1 MGSLYRS
8 EAMSLCQLFIR
19 SEASFSCLAQLGEL
33 GLVQFKDLNTHVNT
47 FQRRYVSEVRRCEE
61 MERKLRFL
69 EVEMNKSSITIT
81 DKDENPETPAP
92 REMSDM
98 EAMFDKLEGDI
109 KEVNSNLEVL
119 KRNFLDLQELKNVLR
134 NADTFFEEAR
144 GSDQFSMDPSGA
156 NAESGNLGF
165 VAGVILRD
173 RLPSFERLLWRAC
186 RGNALIRSAFI
197 EEELEDPTTG
207 ETVLKAAFVVF
218 YQGDNLKTRVKK
230 ICDGFRATVYQ
241 CPEKQSER
249 GEMAAGVVNRIADL
263 NTVLNQ
269 TEELRRQTLLSASEN
284 LRLWLIKAKKL
295 KAIFHTL
302 NSFNIDITA
311 KFLIGEC
318 WVPLSHWDSIEMALH
333 TGAEKSGCDLTAA
346 ILSRIETTEQPPTY
360 NRTNKFTAVFQ
371 GIVDSYG
378 VATYME
384 VNPAPFTIISFPFL
398 FSLMFGDAGHGFLV
412 LGAALW
418 LVLFEKSLGKQKSD
432 NEIWN
437 IFFGGRY
444 IILLMGLFSV
454 YSGFIYNDFYSKSVN
469 IFGSAWFPN
478 ESRYD
483 PVDVLLRVKDITLDP
498 TNNTDYRGNP
508 YPFGMDPAWQL
519 SLNKITWLNS
529 FKMKISIIFG
539 ISQMLTGVV
548 LSLQNHRYFKD
559 PINIFCEFIP
569 EMLFLMCIFGYLIVL
584 ILYKWIAYNATMA
597 NCAPSLLIDLINMF
611 LMNYPNDPCGSA
623 KFYRSQKSFQNFLLL
638 TAVLCIPWLLLPK
651 PLILRSIHNRQMKS
665 KGDKDHLLEHVEHG
679 NGKNEKE
686 SVGGDRETAA
696 AAKERQSA
704 EAAND
709 GSHIEIDMQT
719 SVPEAG
725 VAAAAAAAGGGQ
737 GGGGGHGHGAE
748 FDFGELFVHQCIH
761 TIEYCLGCISHTAS
775 YLRLWALSLAHAEL
789 SEVLWNMVLHQ
800 GFVLLGSGYAS
811 CIVIFVIFTPWAVL
825 TVAILLLMEGLS
837 AFLHT
842 LRLHWVE
849 FQSKFYKGEG
859 YPFEP
864 FSFKRVLGPED

>member
-8 EAMSLCQLFIR
+8 EAMALCQLFIQ
-19 SEASFSCLAQLGEL
+19 SEASFNCLAQLGEL
-33 GLVQFKDLNTHVNT
+33 GLVQFKDLNASVNA
-47 FQRRYVSEVRRCEE
+47 FQRKYVSEVRRCEE

-69 EVEMNKSSITIT
+69 ESEMTKSSIKIT
-81 DKDENPETPAP
+81 DNNENPETPAP

-98 EAMFDKLEGDI
+98 EAMFDKLENDM

-119 KRNFLDLQELKNVLR
+119 KRNFMDLKELKHVLR
-134 NADTFFEEAR
+134 NSDTFFEESRPMA
-144 GSDQFSMDPSGA
+144 DQFSLDQ
-156 NAESGNLGF
+156 NAAADTRNLGF

-173 RLPSFERLLWRAC
+173 RFPAFERLLWRAC
-186 RGNALIRSAFI
+186 RGNVLLRNADI
-197 EEELEDPTTG
+197 EEELQEPTTG
-207 ETVLKAAFVVF
+207 DAVLKSVF
-218 YQGDNLKTRVKK
+218 LIFFQGDNLKTRVKK

-241 CPEKQSER
+241 CPEKQAER
-249 GEMAAGVVNRIADL
+249 LEMAAGVLNRIEDL

-269 TEELRRQTLLSASEN
+269 TEEHRRQTLLSASES
-284 LRLWLIKAKKL
+284 LRLWLIKVKKL

-311 KFLIGEC
+311 KYLIGEC
-318 WVPLSHWDSIEMALH
+318 WVPISHWDRIEMALH
-333 TGAEKSGCDLTAA
+333 TGAEKSGCDMSAA
-346 ILSRIETTEQPPTY
+346 ILSRLETTEQPPTY
-360 NRTNKFTAVFQ
+360 NRTNKFTKVFQ

-384 VNPAPFTIISFPFL
+384 VNPATFTIVSFPFL

-418 LVLFEKSLGKQKSD
+418 MVLCEKSLGKKKSD
-432 NEIWN
+432 SEIWN

-469 IFGSAWFPN
+469 IFGSAWYPN
-478 ESRYD
+478 MSRYD
-483 PVDVLLRVKDITLDP
+483 PVEVLEYVKDVQLDP
-498 TNNTDYRGNP
+498 THNLDYRGNP
-508 YPFGMDPAWQL
+508 YPFGMDPVWQM

-539 ISQMLTGVV
+539 ISQMFFGVV

-559 PINIFCEFIP
+559 PVNIFCEFIP
-569 EMLFLMCIFGYLIVL
+569 EMIFLMCIFGYLIVL
-584 ILYKWIAYNATMA
+584 ILYKWIGYDATMA

-611 LMNYPNDPCGSA
+611 LMNYPSEPCGSTT
-623 KFYRSQKSFQNFLLL
+623 FYKSQQPFQTFLLL
-638 TAVLCIPWLLLPK
+638 MAVLCIPWLLLPK
-651 PLILRSIHNRQMKS
+651 PLIVRAMHKRQMKS
-665 KGDKDHLLEHVEHG
+665 NGDKDHLLDHPEHSIGE
-679 NGKNEKE
+679 NGKG

-696 AAKERQSA
+696 AAKERQST
-704 EAAND
+704 ETSD
-709 GSHIEIDMQT
+709 TQIEIEIQT
-719 SVPEAG
+719 APAG
-725 VAAAAAAAGGGQ
+725 ATAASAAAS
-737 GGGGGHGHGAE
+737 GGGGHGHDGAE
-748 FDFGELFVHQCIH
+748 FEFGELFVHQCIH

-800 GFVLLGSGYAS
+800 GFTLLPGYPG
-811 CIVIFVIFTPWAVL
+811 CVILFVIFTPWAVL

-864 FSFKRVLGPED
+864 FSFKKVLRASD

>member
-8 EAMSLCQLFIR
+8 EAMALCQLFIQ
-19 SEASFSCLAQLGEL
+19 SEASFNCLAQLGEL
-33 GLVQFKDLNTHVNT
+33 GLVQFKDLNTHVNA
-47 FQRRYVSEVRRCEE
+47 FQRKFVSEVRRCEE

-69 EVEMNKSSITIT
+69 ESEMTKSSITIT
-81 DKDENPETPAP
+81 DKDESPETPAP

-98 EAMFDKLEGDI
+98 EAMFDKLESDM

-119 KRNFLDLQELKNVLR
+119 KRNFLDLKELKHVLKH
-134 NADTFFEEAR
+134 ADTFFEETR
-144 GSDQFSMDPSGA
+144 GSDQFSMDSNSA
-156 NAESGNLGF
+156 TENRNLGF

-173 RLPSFERLLWRAC
+173 RLLSFERLLWRAC
-186 RGNALIRSAFI
+186 RGNALIRSADI
-197 EEELEDPTTG
+197 EDELQDPVTG
-207 ETVLKAAFVVF
+207 ETVVKSAFVVF
-218 YQGDNLKTRVKK
+218 FQGDNLKTRVKK

-241 CPEKQSER
+241 CPEKQAER
-249 GEMAAGVVNRIADL
+249 LEMASGVLNRIEDL

-269 TEELRRQTLLSASEN
+269 TEEHRRLTLLSASES
-284 LRLWLIKAKKL
+284 IKVWIIKVKKL

-311 KFLIGEC
+311 KYLIGEC
-318 WVPLSHWDSIEMALH
+318 WVPLSHWDRVEMALH
-333 TGAEKSGCDLTAA
+333 TGAEKSGCDLTGA
-346 ILSRIETTEQPPTY
+346 ILSPMETKEQPPTY
-360 NRTNKFTAVFQ
+360 NRTNKFTKVFQ

-384 VNPAPFTIISFPFL
+384 VNPAPFCIVTFPFL

-418 LVLFEKSLGKQKSD
+418 MVLFEKSLGKKKIDS
-432 NEIWN
+432 EIWK

-444 IILLMGLFSV
+444 IILLMGLFSI
-454 YSGFIYNDFYSKSVN
+454 YAGFIYNDFYSKSIN
-469 IFGSAWFPN
+469 IFGSAWYPN
-478 ESRYD
+478 ASRYSLE
-483 PVDVLLRVKDITLDP
+483 LLENTKDITLDP
-498 TNNTDYRGNP
+498 TLNADYRGNP
-508 YPFGMDPAWQL
+508 YPFGMDPAWQM
-519 SLNKITWLNS
+519 SMNKITWLNS

-539 ISQMLTGVV
+539 ISQMYTGVV

-569 EMLFLMCIFGYLIVL
+569 EMIFLMCIFGYLIVL
-584 ILYKWIAYNATMA
+584 ILYKWIAYNATMS

-611 LMNYPNDPCGSA
+611 LMNYPTDPCGSA
-623 KFYRSQKSFQNFLLL
+623 TFYKSQQPFQTFLLL
-638 TAVLCIPWLLLPK
+638 MAVLCIPWLLLPK
-651 PLILRSIHNRQMKS
+651 PLILRSIHKRKMKS
-665 KGDKDHLLEHVEHG
+665 QGDKDQLLEHAEHA
-679 NGKNEKE
+679 NGENGSK
-686 SVGGDRETAA
+686 SVVGERETAA
-696 AAKERQSA
+696 AAKERQST
-704 EAAND
+704 EATTETQ
-709 GSHIEIDMQT
+709 IEIEVQA
-719 SVPEAG
+719 SPPE
-725 VAAAAAAAGGGQ
+725 AAAAAAAH
-737 GGGGGHGHGAE
+737 GGGGHGHGAE
-748 FDFGELFVHQCIH
+748 FDFGEMFVHQCIH

-800 GFVLLGSGYAS
+800 GFTLLGPGYAS
-811 CIVIFVIFTPWAVL
+811 CVIIFVIFTPWAVL

-864 FSFKRVLGPED
+864 FSFKRALRAEQ

>member
-8 EAMSLCQLFIR
+8 EAMALCQMFLQA
-19 SEASFSCLAQLGEL
+19 EASFTCLAQLGEL
-33 GLVQFKDLNTHVNT
+33 GLVQFKDLNSHVNA
-47 FQRRYVSEVRRCEE
+47 FQRKYVSEVRRCEE
-61 MERKLRFL
+61 MERKLRYL
-69 EVEMNKSSITIT
+69 ETEMTKSSIAIT
-81 DKDENPETPAP
+81 ELEVLPETPAP

-98 EAMFDKLEGDI
+98 EAMFDKLEGDM

-119 KRNFLDLQELKNVLR
+119 KRNFLDLKELKHVLR
-134 NADTFFEEAR
+134 HADTFFEETMA
-144 GSDQFSMDPSGA
+144 SEQFSMDQ
-156 NAESGNLGF
+156 NAGTEGRNLGF

-186 RGNALIRSAFI
+186 RGNALIRNADI
-197 EEELEDPTTG
+197 DEDLEDPTTG
-207 ETVLKAAFVVF
+207 EAVLKAAFVVF

-241 CPEKQSER
+241 CPEKQADR
-249 GEMAAGVVNRIADL
+249 LEMASGVLGRIGEL

-269 TEELRRQTLLSASEN
+269 TEDLRRQTLIDASGSV
-284 LRLWLIKAKKL
+284 RSWLVKVKKL

-311 KFLIGEC
+311 KYLIGEC
-318 WVPLSHWDSIEMALH
+318 WVPISHWDRIEMALH
-333 TGAEKSGCDLTAA
+333 TGAEKSGCDMTGA
-346 ILSRIETTEQPPTY
+346 ILSRVETTEMPPTY
-360 NRTNKFTAVFQ
+360 NRTNKFTKVFQ

-384 VNPAPFTIISFPFL
+384 VNPAPFTIVSFPFL
-398 FSLMFGDAGHGFLV
+398 FSLMFGDAGHGLLV

-418 LVLFEKSLGKQKSD
+418 MVLFEKSLGKTKSN

-469 IFGSAWFPN
+469 IFGSAWYPN
-478 ESRYD
+478 ATRYD
-483 PVDVLLRVKDITLDP
+483 PEKVLEVVKDVTLDP

-508 YPFGMDPAWQL
+508 YPFGMDPAWQM
-519 SLNKITWLNS
+519 SLNKITFLNS

-539 ISQMLTGVV
+539 ISHMFSGVV

-559 PINIFCEFIP
+559 PVNIFCEFIP
-569 EMLFLMCIFGYLIVL
+569 EMIFLMCIFGYLIVL
-584 ILYKWIAYNATMA
+584 IVYKWIAYNATMS

-611 LMNYPNDPCGSA
+611 LMNYPSEPCGSA
-623 KFYRSQKSFQNFLLL
+623 VFYYAQKNFQTFLLL
-638 TAVLCIPWLLLPK
+638 MAVICIPWLLLPK
-651 PLILRSIHNRQMKS
+651 PLILRSIHKREMKS
-665 KGDKDHLLEHVEHG
+665 RGDKDHLLEHAEHSLG
-679 NGKNEKE
+679 GENGKG
-686 SVGGDRETAA
+686 SVGVEREGAA
-696 AAKERQSA
+696 AAKEREIA
-704 EAAND
+704 EISDGQIVIEVQASPTEATAA
-709 GSHIEIDMQT
+709 
-719 SVPEAG
+719 P
-725 VAAAAAAAGGGQ
+725 AA
-737 GGGGGHGHGAE
+737 GGGGHGHGAE

-789 SEVLWNMVLHQ
+789 SEVLWNMVLHE
-800 GFVLLGSGYAS
+800 GFVLLGPGYAG
-811 CIVIFVIFTPWAVL
+811 CILIFVIFTPWACL

-864 FSFKRVLGPED
+864 FSFKKVLRAES